1 MRLYPKYLV
10 FSNYRTK
17 MQIPVS
23 AMIVVPPSGIKLV
36 IQAVTAIYRSKG
48 SRRV

>member
-1 MRLYPKYLV
+1 MSELL
-10 FSNYRTK
+10 SNYRTK

-23 AMIVVPPSGIKLV
+23 AMIAVPSSGITIV

-48 SRRV
+48 GRRV

>member
-1 MRLYPKYLV
+1 MSEI

-23 AMIVVPPSGIKLV
+23 AMIVVPSSGITIV
-36 IQAVTAIYRSKG
+36 VHTVTATYRSKG
-48 SRRV
+48 RRRV

>member
-1 MRLYPKYLV
+1 MNEI

-23 AMIVVPPSGIKLV
+23 AMALVPSSGITIVVQTVS
-36 IQAVTAIYRSKG
+36 ATYRSKG
-48 SRRV
+48 RGRL